1 MDVKSYHMPY
11 VHKRSIK
18 TELKKGDLL
27 LCQVVSVNEIK
38 DMTIDIQAK
47 LDDGILLNVS
57 AKKVPRVIGKHRS
70 MITLLEKFSGSKI
83 LVGANGNLFVQG
95 GKPNIVKNA
104 LDIISKYS
112 HVDNLTDKM
121 NIYLQKIKWVIYMEK
136 NEEWYFDAKGKRFDG
151 RTQFEHRPINLKV
164 GVIDR
169 ADGSAYVEWGLN
181 KAIAAV
187 YGPREMLPK
196 HMADANRATI
206 RFTYRMAPF
215 SVSERKNPKPGRRDI
230 EISKV
235 CGEALSSAV

>member
-1 MDVKSYHMPY
+1 MTKTIVVPGEQIYDRAERGFGTYIENNKTYSKYLGVLYNAEETQVVPLSGKYFPKENDQIIGVIAAEDSVGYIMDVKSYHMPY

-121 NIYLQKIKWVIYMEK
+121 NIYLQKIK
-136 NEEWYFDAKGKRFDG
+136 
-151 RTQFEHRPINLKV
+151 
-164 GVIDR
+164 
-169 ADGSAYVEWGLN
+169 
-181 KAIAAV
+181 
-187 YGPREMLPK
+187 
-196 HMADANRATI
+196 
-206 RFTYRMAPF
+206 
-215 SVSERKNPKPGRRDI
+215 
-230 EISKV
+230 
-235 CGEALSSAV
+235 